1 MFSLSKG
8 MTQEAFAY
16 LCGIDQPYLSQIE
29 CAKRNVTLD
38 VVEVLA
44 SQLGVS
50 VAQFFGA
57 VVTDDQPV
65 NHSRRE
71 HRGKPEPVD
80 MARINKPIE
89 RVFSGMARSGFQQHE
104 KRSPWKRQR
113 EQSLKDHNNG
123 YS

>member
-16 LCGIDQPYLSQIE
+16 LCGIDQSYLSQIE

-80 MARINKPIE
+80 MAR
-89 RVFSGMARSGFQQHE
+89 SGFQQHE
-104 KRSPWKRQR
+104 KRSPGKRQR